1 MVPPSFRWFAEP
13 NDVFSQSPLY
23 DGGKDCTNLRFLAT
37 LAYLNDSS
45 TEVTQAVTRPA
56 ENKFGRMGLEPD
68 EAFHL
73 ICLWH
78 TLKGIIYA
86 VGNENHEHDVLEF
99 VGREIKLV
107 AGGGLVLEPTG
118 IEIAKFTK

>member
-1 MVPPSFRWFAEP
+1 MIPPSFRWFTEP
-13 NDVFSQSPLY
+13 NEAFKQSTLY
-23 DGGKDCTNLRFLAT
+23 DKGDCSNLKFFAT

-56 ENKFGRMGLEPD
+56 DNRFGRMGLEPD

-78 TLKGIIYA
+78 FLKGIIYA

-99 VGREIKLV
+99 LGREIKLV
-107 AGGGLVLEPTG
+107 DSGGLILEPTG
-118 IEIAKFTK
+118 IEIAKFAK

>member
-1 MVPPSFRWFAEP
+1 MIPPSFRWMSER
-13 NDVFSQSPLY
+13 NEIYVNHPLY
-23 DGGKDCTNLRFLAT
+23 DGGKDCSNLRFLAI

-56 ENKFGRMGLEPD
+56 DNKYGRMGLEPD

-86 VGNENHEHDVLEF
+86 VGNAEHEHDVVEF
-99 VGREIKLV
+99 VGREVELIK
-107 AGGGLVLEPTG
+107 GGGSVYMPTG
-118 IEIAKFTK
+118 IEVAKFT